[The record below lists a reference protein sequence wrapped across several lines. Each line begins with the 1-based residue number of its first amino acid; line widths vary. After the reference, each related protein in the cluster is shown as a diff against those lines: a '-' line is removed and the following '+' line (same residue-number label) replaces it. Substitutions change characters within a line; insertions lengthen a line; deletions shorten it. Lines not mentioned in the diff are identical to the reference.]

1 MNRAQFHDKYGPW
14 ALVTGAVRGL
24 GAEFS
29 RQVAARGLNVVM
41 VDRDEGDLKRA
52 AHEVESA
59 CGRQTKAVVAD
70 LSRED
75 SLDIIREQTEDLD
88 IGLLISNAGISIV
101 APFLEVSLEDNLSTL
116 YANARAPLMLAHEF
130 GKRMVGRG
138 RGGIILV
145 SSASALQGTAYT
157 ANYAATKAYNLILG
171 ESLWE
176 ELRRE
181 GVDVL
186 GFMPGATWT
195 PGYRESSP
203 RLDRVPRMKVME
215 AGVTV
220 KEALDALGKGPCHIA
235 GRRNRWNAFM
245 TGRLMPRKRAVMLVG
260 KVMRNC
266 YGKDEKGGR
275 Q

>member
-1 MNRAQFHDKYGPW
+1 MKKEGFAARYGPW
-14 ALVTGAVRGL
+14 ALVTGAARGL

-29 RQVAARGLNVVM
+29 RQVAGRGLDVVL
-41 VDRDEGDLKRA
+41 VDRIEDGLRQVAEEIEADY
-52 AHEVESA
+52 
-59 CGRQTKAVVAD
+59 GRRTSKVVAD

-75 SLDIIREQTEDLD
+75 SLDIIRERTEDLD
-88 IGLLISNAGISIV
+88 IGLLISNAGVSIV
-101 APFLEVSLEDNLSTL
+101 GPFLEVSLEDNLSAL
-116 YANARAPLMLAHEF
+116 YVNARVPLMLAHEF
-130 GKRMVGRG
+130 GRGMVERG

-176 ELRRE
+176 ELRGD

-220 KEALDALGKGPCHIA
+220 REALDALGEGPCHIA

-245 TGRLMPRKRAVMLVG
+245 TGRMMPRKRAVMLVG

-266 YGKDEKGGR
+266 YGKDEKGGSR
-275 Q
+275 